1 MRTKRNSFLAAAILI
16 FLLSLANISAAQDRA
31 DLSITNT
38 AQPNPA
44 TVSTPT
50 VPRNITYGMNVI
62 NNGPNRATG
71 VQVSFT
77 LPAPVTLVS
86 ARFNFIGGPSIDC
99 ASNTT
104 TVSCNIG
111 SVDSGNLA
119 GAAVVVILRAQATG
133 VLRAAATVK
142 ADQPDPDMSN
152 NSAAVETIV
161 EPQVSEPIMTD
172 RNLVVSTVV
181 SGLTTPTGIAFL
193 DRNDFFVLE
202 QLTGKVKR
210 IVNGAVQSTVLDL
223 GVNNFSERGLLGIA
237 LHPDFESNH
246 FVYLYWT
253 CRSNQ
258 RLGQCDGLTSSADT
272 NPALVADSDKVP
284 LRGNRVDRFIWNGTT
299 LRFDK
304 NIIQLHAFQ
313 EDANQTPRGNHNG
326 GKILFGQDDKLYVYM
341 GDNGRRGW
349 MQNITTGFGP
359 NGNDDQFGGPEP
371 DNNHLTGFVLR
382 LNDDGS
388 TPEDNP
394 FFEVEASDLPRDL
407 RPRASA
413 EVIANIHKLFAYGI
427 RNGFGIAFD
436 PMTGELWESQNGD
449 DSGSEI
455 NHISA
460 GFNGGWI
467 QIMGRAHNI
476 ADFKAI
482 ETSPVYFGLQQ
493 LRWPPTLIADS
504 PRQARHRLFMLPSAT
519 YTDPLLTWKYEV
531 APAGFGFIEGEGLGA
546 DFDGDLII
554 GGARDF
560 LLQGHLFR
568 FKLNEDR
575 TDLDLSSDPE
585 VNESRV
591 IEDRNESRERRD
603 SDDDGAGFIRN
614 HDKWDITGSEKFLFG
629 QGFGITTDI
638 KTGPN
643 GHLFVVSL
651 TRGTVYEI
659 RRQP

>member
-1 MRTKRNSFLAAAILI
+1 MGVCSRLWLPPFPALTATATNYEALGEVNMRTKRNSFLAAAILI

-111 SVDSGNLA
+111 SVDTGNLA
-119 GAAVVVILRAQATG
+119 GAAVVVVLRAQATG

-142 ADQPDPDMSN
+142 ADQPDPNMSN

-223 GVNNFSERGLLGIA
+223 GVSNFSERGLLGIA
-237 LHPDFESNH
+237 LHPDFENNH

-371 DNNHLTGFVLR
+371 DDNHLTGFVLR

-388 TPEDNP
+388 TPADNP
-394 FFEVEASDLPRDL
+394 FANVSTSLTGEA
-407 RPRASA
+407 A
-413 EVIANIHKLFAYGI
+413 ANIKKLYAYGV
-427 RNGFGIAFD
+427 RNGFGLAFD
-436 PMTGELWESQNGD
+436 PLAGFLWDQENGD
-449 DSGSEI
+449 DAFDEMNRITSGA
-455 NHISA
+455 N
-460 GFNGGWI
+460 NGWVET
-467 QIMGRAHNI
+467 MGPVSRVAE
-476 ADFKAI
+476 FKSI
-482 ETSPVYFGLQQ
+482 ETTYGAGTLQQ
-493 LRWPPTLIADS
+493 LRWPPSLIADT
-504 PRQARHRLFMLPSAT
+504 PAGALARLYMLPAAH
-519 YTDPLLTWKYEV
+519 YNDPEFSWKYAV
-531 APAGFGFIEGEGLGA
+531 APAAMGFVQGRGLGPQ
-546 DFDGDLII
+546 FEGDMLVGAGRTFLS
-554 GGARDF
+554 GGY
-560 LLQGHLFR
+560 LFR
-568 FKLNEDR
+568 FKFTPDR
-575 TDLDLSSDPE
+575 LHFSFSDSRLLDLVAD
-585 VNESRV
+585 N
-591 IEDRNESRERRD
+591 N
-603 SDDDGAGFIRN
+603 
-614 HDKWDITGSEKFLFG
+614 DKFDITESETLLIG
-629 QGFGITTDI
+629 RDFGITTDI
-638 KTGPN
+638 GTGPN
-643 GHLFVVSL
+643 GDLFVVSL
-651 TRGTVYEI
+651 GNGAVYEI
-659 RRQP
+659 SGKQP

>member
-50 VPRNITYGMNVI
+50 VARNITYGMNVI

-77 LPAPVTLVS
+77 LPAPVTLVT

-119 GAAVVVILRAQATG
+119 GAAVVVVLRAQATG

-142 ADQPDPDMSN
+142 ADQPDPNMSN

-181 SGLTTPTGIAFL
+181 SGLTTPSGITFL
-193 DRNDFFVLE
+193 DHNDFFVLE

-237 LHPDFESNH
+237 LHPDFENNH

-284 LRGNRVDRFIWNGTT
+284 LRGNRVDRFIWNGAT
-299 LRFDK
+299 LSFDK

-326 GKILFGQDDKLYVYM
+326 GKILFGPDGKLYVYM

-455 NHISA
+455 NRISA

-482 ETSPVYFGLQQ
+482 ETSPVYFGL
-493 LRWPPTLIADS
+493 
-504 PRQARHRLFMLPSAT
+504 H
-519 YTDPLLTWKYEV
+519 EV

-546 DFDGDLII
+546 DFDGDLIV

-591 IEDRNESRERRD
+591 IEDRHESRERRD

>member
-1 MRTKRNSFLAAAILI
+1 MGACSRLWLPPFPALTAKVTNYEALGEVNMRTKRNSFLAAAILI

-50 VPRNITYGMNVI
+50 VARNITYGMNVI

-77 LPAPVTLVS
+77 LPAPVTLVT

-119 GAAVVVILRAQATG
+119 GAAVVVVLRAQATG

-142 ADQPDPDMSN
+142 ADQPDPNMSN

-181 SGLTTPTGIAFL
+181 SGLTTPSGITFL
-193 DRNDFFVLE
+193 DHNDFFVLE

-237 LHPDFESNH
+237 LHPDFENNH

-284 LRGNRVDRFIWNGTT
+284 LRGNRVDRFIWNGAT
-299 LRFDK
+299 LSFDK

-326 GKILFGQDDKLYVYM
+326 GKILFGQDGKLYVYM

-371 DNNHLTGFVLR
+371 DSAHLTGVVLR
-382 LNDDGS
+382 LNDDGT
-388 TPEDNP
+388 TPDDNP
-394 FFEVEASDLPRDL
+394 FFNIQPSDFPEDLQPRVT
-407 RPRASA
+407 P
-413 EVIANIHKLFAYGI
+413 EVIASIQKVFSYGH
-427 RNGFGIAFD
+427 RNGFGMAFD
-436 PMTGELWESQNGD
+436 PATGILWESENGD

-455 NHISA
+455 NRIDV
-460 GFNGGWI
+460 GTNGGWV
-467 QIMGRAHNI
+467 QIMGRLEHI
-476 ADFKAI
+476 ADYKAI

-493 LRWPPTLIADS
+493 IRWPPTLIADS
-504 PRQARHRLFMLPSAT
+504 PEEALDRLFKLPGSQYA
-519 YTDPLLTWKYEV
+519 DPLLTWKFEV
-531 APAGFGFIEGEGLGA
+531 APAGLGFIEGSGLGPE
-546 DFDGDLII
+546 FDGDMII
-554 GGARDF
+554 GGARNF
-560 LLQGHLFR
+560 LFDGHLYR
-568 FKLNEDR
+568 FKLTPDR
-575 TDLDLSSDPE
+575 MDLDLSVDLE
-585 VNESRV
+585 LNDSRV
-591 IEDRNESRERRD
+591 IED
-603 SDDDGAGFIRN
+603 I
-614 HDKWDITGSEKFLFG
+614 DKWDITGSENFLFG
-629 QGFGITTDI
+629 KGFGITTDI
-638 KTGPN
+638 LTGPN
-643 GHLFVVSL
+643 GNLFVVSL
-651 TRGTVYEI
+651 T
-659 RRQP
+659 